1 MGNGSE
7 ESPSMAESIVVGT
20 DGSDSAQRAVAEAI
34 RMAEAL
40 NAEIHLV
47 SAFEPLRGAKIAGA
61 PEGAAKVWAPWGE
74 SVVSAAA
81 VA

>member
-1 MGNGSE
+1 
-7 ESPSMAESIVVGT
+7 MAESIVVGT

-47 SAFEPLRGAKIAGA
+47 SAFDNLRLLARIEPTESSR
-61 PEGAAKVWAPWGE
+61 KVRICLGRW
-74 SVVSAAA
+74 S
-81 VA
+81 